1 MRVLLFVAAVLAF
14 LAGVGILVSAK
25 SAVHEIEGF
34 ILFLIAAV
42 CLSGAGVIEAVVLM
56 RKEASA
62 RGPSQA

>member
-1 MRVLLFVAAVLAF
+1 MRVLLFIAAVLAF

-42 CLSGAGVIEAVVLM
+42 CLSGAGIIEAVVLM
-56 RKEASA
+56 RNEAAA
-62 RGPSQA
+62 RAASQA